1 MPASATDLTHQTAP
15 ASRRR
20 WLGRVPGL
28 LAGACWLFGFAA
40 QGAEVSVASQTV
52 RIAFIDPLSGPAADI
67 GRNSLKSWQFM
78 AERLGGAVPAA
89 GPRFR
94 VAGFDNKGSPQESLN
109 ALKAAIDQGF
119 RYIVQG
125 NGSGVAAALVDAIGR
140 HNALHPEKVVLYI
153 NYAAMDPA
161 LTAENC
167 SYWHFRIDADT
178 AMKMRALTG
187 FMAQQPQLRKVY
199 LLNQNYAHGQQFSIY
214 FKAEM
219 ARVAP
224 DVQVVGDELHPLFQL
239 SDFTAQAQRIKAS
252 GAQALVSGNWG
263 TDMRLLVQALQTQGM
278 TLPLFAYYPGLV
290 GTPAVLAAS
299 GERLPVYQV
308 ASNHTN
314 QEGPFAELAAA
325 FRQQHGEDLVVT
337 SSFDGIRMLGQAMT
351 EVASIDPSRVAARLS
366 GLTFQGF
373 NGPVRMRAE
382 DHQLQKGVY
391 ISRWQ
396 KVNARYPRSAEATG
410 YTFAPVQY
418 LDGTQISSP
427 PRCQMQRP

>member
-1 MPASATDLTHQTAP
+1 MPMRHPTRRQALGQVLVGSLACLAESA
-15 ASRRR
+15 
-20 WLGRVPGL
+20 VM
-28 LAGACWLFGFAA
+28 AA
-40 QGAEVSVASQTV
+40 AEPVV

-78 AERLGGAVPAA
+78 AERLGGAAHPA
-89 GPRFR
+89 GVRFR

-140 HNALHPEKVVLYI
+140 HNALHPDRAVLYI

-167 SYWHFRIDADT
+167 SHWHFRIDADT

-187 FMAQQPQLRKVY
+187 FIAQQPQLRKVY
-199 LLNQNYAHGQQFSIY
+199 LLNQNYAHGQQFSLY

-219 ARVAP
+219 ARQAP
-224 DVQVVGDELHPLFQL
+224 GVQVVGDELHPLFQL
-239 SDFTAQAQRIKAS
+239 DDFTPQVQRIKSS
-252 GAQALVSGNWG
+252 GAQALVTGNWG
-263 TDMRLLVQALQTQGM
+263 ADMRLLVLALQAQGL
-278 TLPLFAYYPGLV
+278 TLPLFAYYPSLV
-290 GTPAVLAAS
+290 GTPTGLAAA

-308 ASNHTN
+308 ASSHTN
-314 QEGPFAELAAA
+314 QDGPLAELATA
-325 FRQQHGEDLVVT
+325 FRQLHGEDLVVT
-337 SSFDGIRMLGQAMT
+337 ASFDGIRMLGQAMA
-351 EVASIDPSRVAARLS
+351 EAASTDPLRVAARLS
-366 GLTFQGF
+366 GLSFQGF

-391 ISRWQ
+391 VSRWQ
-396 KVNARYPRSAEATG
+396 KVSARYPRSAEATG

-418 LDGTQISSP
+418 LEGAQLSSP